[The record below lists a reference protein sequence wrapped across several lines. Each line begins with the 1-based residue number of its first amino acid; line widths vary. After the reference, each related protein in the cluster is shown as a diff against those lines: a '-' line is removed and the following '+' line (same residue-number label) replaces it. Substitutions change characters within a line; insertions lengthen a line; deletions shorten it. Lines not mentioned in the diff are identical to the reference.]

1 MNPSHTGD
9 NDDGMMSESES
20 QSNNDSQ
27 DSLSDDS
34 VSDEDIFLTCRD
46 TEQNNNLSDF
56 SF

>member
-46 TEQNNNLSDF
+46 AEQNNNLSDF